1 MVRVFIS
8 YGMGYY
14 SLTSTP
20 PDDAV
25 RVWLLP
31 YDITTWEIA
40 ALVIMEEDDTLE
52 YLSTVVEISSN

>member
-1 MVRVFIS
+1 
-8 YGMGYY
+8 MGYY

-40 ALVIMEEDDTLE
+40 ALIIMEEEDTLE
-52 YLSTVVEISSN
+52 FLSSVVEISSN